1 MRISSTDFFKFVR
14 HELFYADI
22 IFNTRIIS
30 PLLIFLF
37 LVFLVKIINVN
48 VVGNELEHFVPFLV
62 EEGIELLGFAF
73 D

>member
-14 HELFYADI
+14 HEFFYADI
-22 IFNTRIIS
+22 IFNTRIIG

-48 VVGNELEHFVPFLV
+48 VVGNEL
-62 EEGIELLGFAF
+62 
-73 D
+73 